1 MRLLILLS
9 ISLFSRLSHAANF
22 DLFGIVRLKNTQ
34 TTLANI
40 EVKITGNK
48 FSKAIQTNRFGE
60 FNITLKSGTYTISIQ
75 DKQYT
80 SLKEK
85 ININRNTY
93 RVFYIEQLEINL
105 SNNKTGFKHSR
116 AERSEMRKS
125 SAMPPSGISPVL
137 SSMELSG
144 ARADEIPASKRTIDG
159 AAISSMPGIIPP
171 QPKPGL
177 LTAGEINDFQKWE
190 LWHDISSEVLREHQK
205 TWNLNPRERYVV
217 QLINSNQNPIVDAIV
232 LLQDPSGKVI
242 WRSKS
247 DNTGKA
253 ELWSNFI
260 HDSSK
265 PRPSSIAILH
275 NKKNYSIEKIKPI
288 QEGINTLQIKT
299 PCAYSNN
306 MDIAFVVDATGS
318 MGDEI
323 QYLKE
328 EMQDVI
334 QRVQTQDRTLSIRTS
349 SVFYKDFGDE
359 YLTKISPFTANVST
373 TSDFIKEQ
381 SAGGGGDFPEAV
393 DEALA
398 VGIRDL
404 NWSENA
410 RARIIFLVLDAPPHQ
425 DKEIIQ
431 RMQDLI
437 QEASAKGIRII
448 PLSASGIDKSTEY
461 LMRCIALGTNGTYT
475 FLTNHSGIGGD
486 HLAPTT
492 DTFKVELV
500 NDLLARVLYQ
510 FSYIPECG
518 SYAKSD
524 SIEINN
530 ENPFQIFDVT
540 NVMRVYPNPTSDY
553 CTVELPEL
561 AEQLFLAD
569 MSGKILEQ
577 IGIAGQTRIQINV
590 SNYPVGMYFIRCLKN
605 DKWMTEKL
613 VVVR

>member
-1 MRLLILLS
+1 MRLFLL
-9 ISLFSRLSHAANF
+9 LCLALVYNFSSASNF
-22 DLFGIVRLKNTQ
+22 DLFGIIRLKNTQ
-34 TTLANI
+34 TTLSNI
-40 EVKITGNK
+40 EVKISGNK
-48 FSKAIQTNRFGE
+48 FAKTIQTNRFGE
-60 FNITLKSGTYTISIQ
+60 FNISLKTGTYTIVIQ
-75 DKQYT
+75 DKRYT

-85 ININRNTY
+85 ITINRNTY
-93 RVFYIEQLEINL
+93 RVFYVEQLEVNL
-105 SNNKTGFKHSR
+105 SNNRTDLKYSR
-116 AERSEMRKS
+116 TDRSEMRKS
-125 SAMPPSGISPVL
+125 SAMPPAGIISTL
-137 SSMELSG
+137 SSMEVAG
-144 ARADEIPASKRTIDG
+144 ARADEIPASKRKIDG
-159 AAISSMPGIIPP
+159 IAIPSTPEKSAP

-190 LWHDISSEVLREHQK
+190 LWHDISSEVLSAHQK
-205 TWNLNPRERYVV
+205 TWNLNPRERYAV
-217 QLINSNQNPIVDAIV
+217 QLINSNHNPIVDAIV

-260 HDSSK
+260 HDSTKSN
-265 PRPSSIAILH
+265 PSSIAIH
-275 NKKNYSIEKIKPI
+275 YNKQNYTIEKIKPI
-288 QEGINTLQIKT
+288 REGINSLQIKT

-334 QRVQTQDRTLSIRTS
+334 QKVQIQDQSLSIRTS
-349 SVFYKDFGDE
+349 SVFYKDFGDD
-359 YLTKISPFTANVST
+359 YLTKISPFTTNISL

-425 DKEIIQ
+425 DKEIIK
-431 RMQDLI
+431 RIQDLI

-486 HLAPTT
+486 HIAPTT

-500 NDLLARVLYQ
+500 NDLLARVLFQ
-510 FSYIPECG
+510 FSYIPPCN
-518 SYAKSD
+518 SYDKKD

-540 NVMRVYPNPTSDY
+540 NVMKVYPNPTSDF
-553 CTVELPEL
+553 CTVELPEF
-561 AEQLFLAD
+561 AEQLFLSD

-605 DKWMTEKL
+605 NKWLTEKL